1 MTNRNDPVI
10 AALVAKLEE
19 AKSISSVMV
28 ANAIEEDEAISF
40 EDAKRLVSLIS
51 PIREA
56 VTEALYV

>member
-40 EDAKRLVSLIS
+40 EDAKRLVSLIK